1 MNDLLTLDDIAAMWR
16 CSRRHARDIVVKG
29 AGFPETA
36 PGSTVKN
43 PVWLKVEVKAF
54 AHRRPK
60 IPAQFPQHA
69 PQPA

>member
-16 CSRRHARDIVVKG
+16 CSRRHARDVVVKG
-29 AGFPETA
+29 AGFPDPA

-43 PVWLKVEVKAF
+43 PVWLTVEVRAF

-60 IPAQFPQHA
+60 NHAQFPQHA
-69 PQPA
+69 AQPA

>member
-16 CSRRHARDIVVKG
+16 CSRRHARDVVVKG
-29 AGFPETA
+29 SGFPETA
-36 PGSTVKN
+36 PGSTLKN
-43 PVWLKVEVKAF
+43 PVWLTVEVKAF
-54 AHRRPK
+54 AHRKPK